1 MLQKGAQNHCPDQTF
16 TLKFLQRIKSLLCW
30 SYEQPC
36 LNKVLFFMQ
45 VDALMSNLLKLRNE
59 DPTVKSLVV
68 SQFTRFLDVLEL
80 PLRYSFHS

>member
-1 MLQKGAQNHCPDQTF
+1 
-16 TLKFLQRIKSLLCW
+16 
-30 SYEQPC
+30 
-36 LNKVLFFMQ
+36 MQ

-68 SQFTRFLDVLEL
+68 SQFTRFLDVIER